1 MINDREAKKGERV
14 QDEEELAPVDDTIIA
29 RTFRWSL
36 GGMVVVGMLAL
47 VFLFV
52 LHERGQKRE
61 TITEEAITGPELR
74 TAPLAAQPPAVRFTD
89 ITREAGIDFVHVNG
103 AYGDKLLPET
113 MGSGAAF
120 IDYDNDGDQ
129 DLLFV
134 NAAYRPGHAPAGAPA
149 PSMALYR
156 NDGGGAFTDATAES
170 GLDTGFYGTGVA
182 VGDYDNDGFDDL
194 FIAAVGENHLFHNDR
209 GVFRE
214 VTATAGVA
222 GDAADWST
230 SSAFFDY
237 DNDGDLDLFVA
248 NYVRWTKEIDFEVDF
263 RLTGIGRAYG
273 PPTTFAGSYPY
284 LYRNE
289 GNGAFTDVS
298 AEAGVQVNN
307 PATGEPMAKAL
318 AVGPIDVDGDGW
330 IDLLVANDTVQN
342 FLFHNLGGKGFEE
355 VGTLYG
361 VAFDR
366 NGAATGAMGVD
377 AAYYRNDEDLGFV
390 VGNFANEMTSLYVT
404 QGGTI
409 PLADDAIVEGIG
421 PASRQALTFGVF
433 FFDYDLDG
441 RLDLFQSNGHLE
453 EDINVVQASQHYE
466 QPSQLFWNCGEQ
478 CAMSYVEVPVAETG
492 DLGIPVVGRGAAF
505 GDIDNDG
512 DPDIVITQTGRRP
525 LLLRNQQ
532 QTGHHW
538 LRVKLTG
545 RTANRDGI
553 GAWIEVSAGGRT
565 QRRQVMPTRSYLS
578 QAELPVTFGLGDA
591 AAVDAVH
598 VSWPGGT
605 RQTLTDVAVDGLLV
619 IEQGPSEEL

>member
-1 MINDREAKKGERV
+1 MKARV
-14 QDEEELAPVDDTIIA
+14 QDEDELAPVDDTIIA
-29 RTFRWSL
+29 RTFRWSMAGL
-36 GGMVVVGMLAL
+36 LVVGALAL
-47 VFLFV
+47 VLLFL
-52 LHERGQKRE
+52 LYNRGEKHEI
-61 TITEEAITGPELR
+61 ITEQVITGPEVR
-74 TAPLAAQPPAVRFTD
+74 TVPVAAAPPQVRFTD
-89 ITREAGIDFVHVNG
+89 ITGEAGIDFVHVNG

-113 MGSGAAF
+113 MGGGVAF

-134 NAAYRPGHAPAGAPA
+134 NSTYWPGHAPDGTPE
-149 PSMALYR
+149 PFMALYR
-156 NDGGGAFTDATAES
+156 NDGSGAFADVTRES

-182 VGDYDNDGFDDL
+182 FGDYDNDGFDDL
-194 FIAAVGENHLFHNDR
+194 FIGAVGKNHLFHNDG

-222 GDAADWST
+222 GDADDWST
-230 SSAFFDY
+230 SSAFLDY

-248 NYVRWTKEIDFEVDF
+248 NYVRWTKEIDFEIDF

-289 GNGAFTDVS
+289 GDGTFTDVS
-298 AEAGVQVNN
+298 AEAGVRVDN
-307 PATGEPMAKAL
+307 PATGQPMAKAL
-318 AVGPIDVDGDGW
+318 AVGPVDVDGDGW

-342 FLFHNLGGKGFEE
+342 FLYHNLDGKGFEE
-355 VGTLYG
+355 VGTAYG

-390 VGNFANEMTSLYVT
+390 VGNFANEMTSFYVT

-409 PLADDAIVEGIG
+409 PLADEAIVEGIG

-453 EDINVVQASQHYE
+453 EEINVVQPSQHYE
-466 QPSQLFWNCGEQ
+466 QPSQLFWNCGEE
-478 CAMSYVEVPVAETG
+478 CGISYVEVPVAETG
-492 DLGIPVVGRGAAF
+492 DLGEPVVGRGAAF

-512 DPDIVITQTGRRP
+512 DPDIVITQAGRRP
-525 LLLRNQQ
+525 LLLRNDQ

-538 LRVKLTG
+538 LRVKLAG
-545 RTANRDGI
+545 KTANRDGI

-591 AAVDAVH
+591 ASADAVR
-598 VSWPGGT
+598 VSWPDGT
-605 RQTLTDVAVDGLLV
+605 RQTLTGVAADALLV
-619 IEQGPSEEL
+619 VEQEQQEGI